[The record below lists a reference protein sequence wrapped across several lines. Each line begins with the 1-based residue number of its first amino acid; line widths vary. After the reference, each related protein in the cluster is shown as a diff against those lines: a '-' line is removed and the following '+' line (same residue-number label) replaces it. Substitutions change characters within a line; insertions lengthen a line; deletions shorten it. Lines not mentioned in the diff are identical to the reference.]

1 MELFDYGN
9 EIDDGNAIGCGGN
22 GDDGDE
28 IDCDVLAMMAMKTYL
43 EQVTEPQLQLQN

>member
-1 MELFDYGN
+1 MYAIIIDYGN

-28 IDCDVLAMMAMKTYL
+28 SDCDDGNYKSMFFMRR
-43 EQVTEPQLQLQN
+43 

>member
-28 IDCDVLAMMAMKTYL
+28 IDCDDGNDKSMFFMRRAIAASAL
-43 EQVTEPQLQLQN
+43 